1 VSEAQEKNKALVRR
15 FLEAQDKGDLDTVKE
30 MMAPH
35 FVDHSALPGQAPNR
49 EDYIRDLT
57 DDQAAF
63 SNFRYIIED
72 QAAEGDKVISRCTI
86 SAIHDRGEVL
96 GFTPTGRKI
105 ETTYISIHC
114 IEGGKIAEEWSE
126 GGGLLELTQQRLEQE
141 IRERER
147 FEQDLR
153 VARSIQQASLPK
165 EVLTLEGW
173 QITPYYQPAR
183 EVGGDFYEFF
193 ELEDGKV
200 GLAVGDATGK
210 GIPAALAVTATSS
223 MLRAVARDSGY
234 SPGKVLEWIN
244 ETLLA
249 RIPQKMFVTC
259 FYAILERNSGS
270 LVYTNAGHNL
280 PCCRHEPTG
289 TTTDLSARGMPLGLM
304 AGMSYEEK
312 ESVLVPGE
320 GVLFYTDGLIEA
332 HNPQGEMFGTP
343 RLRNLL
349 SASTE
354 GGGSLRA
361 ALIEELGCFTGAGWE
376 QEDDI
381 TLLTLER
388 SASLS

>member
-1 VSEAQEKNKALVRR
+1 VSEVQENNKALVRR
-15 FLEAQDKGDLDTVKE
+15 FFEARARADLNAMEE
-30 MMAPH
+30 MMAPD

-49 EDYIRDLT
+49 EGYIRDLT
-57 DDQAAF
+57 EDQVTF

-72 QAAEGDKVISRCTI
+72 QAAEADKVISRCTI

-105 ETTYISIHC
+105 ETTYISIHR

-147 FEQDLR
+147 FEQELQ

-165 EVLTLEGW
+165 EVLTLEDW

-193 ELEDGKV
+193 ELDAGKV

-234 SPGKVLEWIN
+234 SPGEVLERVN

-249 RIPQKMFVTC
+249 RIPVNMFVTC
-259 FYAILERNSGS
+259 FYAILEPKSGRLS
-270 LVYTNAGHNL
+270 YANAGHNL
-280 PCCRHEPTG
+280 PCCFHEATG

-304 AGMSYEEK
+304 AGMSYEVK

-343 RLRNLL
+343 RLRDLL
-349 SASTE
+349 SARTE

-361 ALIEELGCFTGAGWE
+361 ALIAELGRFTGARWE